1 MPDRFHV
8 TSHNKQGRFAL
19 GHDTHDN
26 SKFIAI
32 PVANRMVD
40 YEEYYRLSD
49 AEFAAFEADEAAAL
63 AFADTCRQRAQD
75 ERLILKPGSDRGT
88 AI

>member
-1 MPDRFHV
+1 MPNRFHV
-8 TSHNKQGRFAL
+8 TSVDKPGRYAL
-19 GHDTHDN
+19 GHDAQSD
-26 SKFIAI
+26 SKFLAI

-49 AEFAAFEADEAAAL
+49 AEYATFTADEAAAL
-63 AFADTCRQRAQD
+63 AFADRCRRRAND